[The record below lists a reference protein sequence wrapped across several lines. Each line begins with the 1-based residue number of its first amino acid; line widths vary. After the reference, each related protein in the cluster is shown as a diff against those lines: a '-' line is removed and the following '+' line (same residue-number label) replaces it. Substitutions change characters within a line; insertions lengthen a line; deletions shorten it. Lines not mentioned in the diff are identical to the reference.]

1 VKGFLSSVAPPTV
14 AGISCAAPA
23 GVSLAGFAVGDFVE
37 LTCDRIGGVL
47 TLRELESEDD
57 ADVVG
62 EDDDHHGDDHGGGG
76 DNSGPGGG
84 WRRRRRLSE
93 AHTATAGPIRGR
105 LPRTSSGSSNGT
117 AGWSTGCAGC
127 CFGTRRRPR
136 TRRSRSSSLRTAPC
150 SAARSSASPPPGSPL
165 RRGTSAAAACGG
177 AARRPVAIEDATIEL
192 LEAPGDDGAHVLD
205 AAYVRHALAALPERQ
220 REAVVLRDVLG
231 FRTGETAAALGLS
244 RPAVES
250 LVFRARRSLRV
261 RLRHAAAVTVLPLAL
276 REGVAEALPGFSG
289 PARVAAT
296 ATGGGLLAKLGAAPL
311 AAKLAAGAAAVGTAG
326 SVALELERPPQPQ
339 PKQQQSSVR
348 DRSAPAPAAAPV
360 SVPVER
366 PVAPVEARPAAVV
379 AVRSTRSPRSGQ
391 PPVTSHESGTDRSGP
406 GSPHQGVTTVETGE
420 HRSGDSS
427 GPGPGPSG
435 PLPEPEPEL
444 ITPTTVVETGPSSS
458 SGPGSGETTAIVD
471 TSGHGGHD
479 GSGSGSGHDGEG
491 EIEDGSGGGP
501 GPG

>member
-1 VKGFLSSVAPPTV
+1 MVYGLCRLLLRDATE
-14 AGISCAAPA
+14 AEDAAQQVFVSAYGALLRGAVVREPA
-23 GVSLAGFAVGDFVE
+23 AWLAAAARNE
-37 LTCDRIGGVL
+37 C
-47 TLRELESEDD
+47 
-57 ADVVG
+57 
-62 EDDDHHGDDHGGGG
+62 
-76 DNSGPGGG
+76 
-84 WRRRRRLSE
+84 
-93 AHTATAGPIRGR
+93 RGR
-105 LPRTSSGSSNGT
+105 L
-117 AGWSTGCAGC
+117 
-127 CFGTRRRPR
+127 RRR
-136 TRRSRSSSLRTAPC
+136 SEA
-150 SAARSSASPPPGSPL
+150 
-165 RRGTSAAAACGG
+165 
-177 AARRPVAIEDATIEL
+177 PVAIEDATIEL

-261 RLRHAAAVTVLPLAL
+261 RLRDAAAVTVLPLAL

-348 DRSAPAPAAAPV
+348 ARSAPAPTTAPV

-366 PVAPVEARPAAVV
+366 PVAPVEARPTAVV
-379 AVRSTRSPRSGQ
+379 AVQSIRSPRSGQ

-406 GSPHQGVTTVETGE
+406 GSPHQDVTTAETGE

-427 GPGPGPSG
+427 GPGPGPSE
-435 PLPEPEPEL
+435 PVPEPVL

-458 SGPGSGETTAIVD
+458 SGPGSGEATATVGD